1 MACRNQQRGE
11 DAVARVK
18 AQPGASQA
26 NVIYMNLDLGDLESV
41 KRFSQD
47 IIHTFD
53 KVDILLCN
61 AGLSGAAIRCTQK
74 QGFENTLGVNHLGH
88 FLLT

>member
-1 MACRNQQRGE
+1 MALLNPQVLIMACRNQQRGE

-26 NVIYMNLDLGDLESV
+26 NFIYMNLDLGDFESV
-41 KRFSQD
+41 KRFSQE
-47 IIHTFD
+47 IVNTYD

-61 AGLSGAAIRCTQK
+61 AGL
-74 QGFENTLGVNHLGH
+74 
-88 FLLT
+88 